1 MHLAKFQVTIIR
13 TQEVIQMHYYRSGQ
27 FASNVSGFLLKTA
40 EEEILASGYS
50 VNKIAYFCCLIND
63 IYAGCKYSGI
73 SKIDSFFDNED
84 EVRSECSSHQDD
96 DYDEGKTL

>member
-1 MHLAKFQVTIIR
+1 
-13 TQEVIQMHYYRSGQ
+13 MHYYRSGQ

-73 SKIDSFFDNED
+73 SK
-84 EVRSECSSHQDD
+84 
-96 DYDEGKTL
+96 